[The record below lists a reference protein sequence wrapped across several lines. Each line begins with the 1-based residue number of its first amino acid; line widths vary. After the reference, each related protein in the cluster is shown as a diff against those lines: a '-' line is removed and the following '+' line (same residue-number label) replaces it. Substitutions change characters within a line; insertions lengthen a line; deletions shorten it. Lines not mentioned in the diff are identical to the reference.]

1 MGLIQEG
8 LRRGL
13 DGTEAE
19 GNLRI
24 KGLFRVLA
32 EERFDSH
39 ATAEL
44 FLEF

>member
-1 MGLIQEG
+1 LGLIQEG
-8 LRRGL
+8 FRREL

-24 KGLFRVLA
+24 KGLSRVLA
-32 EERFDSH
+32 EERFHSH